1 MIKSMLAKV
10 RHRRIERLLGEDQV
24 VIQRSPNAPGDLV
37 GAVEAS
43 EILGVERTRIARYV
57 KTGVMPDPVSK
68 CRATK
73 VWLRRDVEMLAAS
86 RALNGR
92 RLAAQN
98 IVRKVKEENS
108 V

>member
-10 RHRRIERLLGEDQV
+10 RHRRIERSLGEDQV

-57 KTGVMPDPVSK
+57 KTGVMPEPVSK

-73 VWLRRDVEMLAAS
+73 VWLRRDVEMLAES
-86 RALNGR
+86 RAVNGR
-92 RLAAQN
+92 RLAARN
-98 IVRKVKEENS
+98 MARKVKEENS